1 MNFRK
6 EDNTDGNKLPQ
17 KAQIG
22 PTRGASDGLK
32 HGHPPQLSEKPDVL
46 YFTLK
51 KTHLG
56 IMTFTLFWLQW
67 SSSALLL
74 ISLWRFQGTS

>member
-17 KAQIG
+17 KAQIA

-32 HGHPPQLSEKPDVL
+32 HGHPPQLSVKSL
-46 YFTLK
+46 MCSTS
-51 KTHLG
+51 HLRKL
-56 IMTFTLFWLQW
+56 TWE
-67 SSSALLL
+67 S
-74 ISLWRFQGTS
+74 